1 MSHHKVRP
9 PSSGGAQLICGEYRP
24 DGRGSAA
31 TAKGTVQHEW
41 LEDTLRGVKPRKEV
55 PKDELANVNWAYDY
69 VQETFDLFKLK
80 LETKVTILDDDF
92 NEISFGTRDLWDGKN
107 LGDFKSGEQHNYK
120 PQMAYYVL
128 GTCQQEG
135 LDSVMVH
142 EIYTKYFWVKSY
154 EMTRREAQA
163 IVDEITDNIN
173 KRKLHQS
180 EYCAWCKKRVTCPV
194 FTSAVEKVAAEITP
208 SSTLA
213 LENLTTPDALNK
225 AMVFAKRV
233 RRWCDAVEAMTK
245 DHLKEGGELD
255 NFKFTSR
262 KGSTFIDDLPKA
274 MELTGL
280 TTEEFLEACSV
291 SNTSLVSAYA
301 AKNNLKPADA
311 KRELSRKLLDVT
323 KQRSN
328 TNILKECQA

>member
-1 MSHHKVRP
+1 MSHHKIRP

-194 FTSAVEKVAAEITP
+194 FISAVEKVSAEIMP

-245 DHLKEGGELD
+245 DHLKGGGELD

-262 KGSTFIDDLPKA
+262 RGNTFIDDLPKA